1 MIKTNYWC
9 SFSDF
14 WATTFLRE
22 GLQLSQ
28 CYSQPKNGFPFHSR
42 SAQETLLPSNTCVLL
57 CAPKNIGPQ
66 ANCKL
71 VSRTWVWFKLQGTTE
86 NVDTSVKKLPP
97 RSVSNYLS
105 IYLQGF
111 QCFHFPLRK
120 NTAPRRCS
128 AGSATHRAGPLGS
141 PASSDGFA
149 QKVLDFCSH
158 LLSNVPIWSNLHGEM
173 VSLLKHQLGFHC
185 ILW

>member
-1 MIKTNYWC
+1 M
-9 SFSDF
+9 
-14 WATTFLRE
+14 
-22 GLQLSQ
+22 SQ

-86 NVDTSVKKLPP
+86 NVDTSVRKLPP

-111 QCFHFPLRK
+111 QCFQFPLRQHLRTSTLLCRFGNAHSWSVRVTCIQLQMGLPK
-120 NTAPRRCS
+120 KLWIFVP
-128 AGSATHRAGPLGS
+128 
-141 PASSDGFA
+141 FA
-149 QKVLDFCSH
+149 QQCA
-158 LLSNVPIWSNLHGEM
+158 NLIQFAWGNGEF
-173 VSLLKHQLGFHC
+173 LKHQLRFHC